1 MLNRFGAILPRT
13 GHDITG
19 EFFGMRLVSI
29 HRFGLVVALAAAP
42 TVVLAQDGQN
52 SIVPNAA
59 YAVASPPS
67 NPMDASSADAEL
79 TPEESAAIS
88 NALSGDLLGLSTAPI
103 KPLRLPRLNAPKGL
117 DTSRTDKANSTT
129 MVLKQPL
136 PIDWDAKVG
145 ADLGLRAAPS
155 LIYSPDP
162 WKAGSA
168 NDRGSGAAWASVG
181 VVPSLATVDARV
193 DPGNDQGRVG
203 TTFKHSM
210 PVGNRFSV
218 TLQNT
223 YSVTETFSA
232 SSQASSEIPMVT
244 VPVTGVATPQVW
256 GSEKAA
262 KFDILSTGTSFGAK
276 VANNSTDPVTHNQF
290 SAEQKIYGPLNV
302 TTAVTDVGQTSV
314 SKSITARFKLNW

>member
-1 MLNRFGAILPRT
+1 
-13 GHDITG
+13 
-19 EFFGMRLVSI
+19 MRLVSI

-52 SIVPNAA
+52 GQNGIAPNAA

-79 TPEESAAIS
+79 TPEESVAIS
-88 NALSGDLLGLSTAPI
+88 NALSGDLLGLSATPI
-103 KPLRLPRLNAPKGL
+103 KPLRLPRLNTPKGL
-117 DTSRTDKANSTT
+117 DTSRTDKDSSTT

-155 LIYSPDP
+155 LTYSPDA

-210 PVGNRFSV
+210 PVGSRFAV
-218 TLQNT
+218 TLQNSYT
-223 YSVTETFSA
+223 VTETFSA
-232 SSQASSEIPMVT
+232 SSQAQSDIPMVT
-244 VPVTGVATPQVW
+244 IPVTGVATPQVW

>member
-1 MLNRFGAILPRT
+1 
-13 GHDITG
+13 
-19 EFFGMRLVSI
+19 MRLVSI
-29 HRFGLVVALAAAP
+29 HRFGLVIALATAPAVALA
-42 TVVLAQDGQN
+42 QN
-52 SIVPNAA
+52 GIVPNT

-67 NPMDASSADAEL
+67 NPMDQSTADAEL

-88 NALSGDLLGLSTAPI
+88 NALSGDLQ
-103 KPLRLPRLNAPKGL
+103 RLPSLNVRKGL
-117 DTSRTDKANSTT
+117 DASRTDKDTSTT
-129 MVLKQPL
+129 MALKQPL
-136 PIDWDAKVG
+136 PVDWDAKVG

-155 LIYSPDP
+155 LTYSPDP

-181 VVPSLATVDARV
+181 VVPSLATLDARV
-193 DPGNDQGRVG
+193 DAGNDQGRVG

-210 PVGNRFSV
+210 PVGSRFSV
-218 TLQNT
+218 TVQNS

-232 SSQASSEIPMVT
+232 LSAAAPSDIPMVT
-244 VPVTGVATPQVW
+244 IPVPGITTPQVW

-290 SAEQKIYGPLNV
+290 SAEQNIYGPLNV
-302 TTAVTDVGQTSV
+302 TTAVTDVGQTTV

>member
-1 MLNRFGAILPRT
+1 
-13 GHDITG
+13 
-19 EFFGMRLVSI
+19 MRLVSI
-29 HRFGLVVALAAAP
+29 HRFGLVIALATAP
-42 TVVLAQDGQN
+42 AIALAQNGQN
-52 SIVPNAA
+52 GIVPNAA

-67 NPMDASSADAEL
+67 NPMDQSTADAEL

-88 NALSGDLLGLSTAPI
+88 NALSGDLLGTSATPI
-103 KPLRLPRLNAPKGL
+103 KPLRLPSLNVRKAL
-117 DTSRTDKANSTT
+117 DASRTDKDDSTT

-136 PIDWDAKVG
+136 PVDWDAKVG

-155 LIYSPDP
+155 LTYSPDP

-181 VVPSLATVDARV
+181 VVPSLATLDARV

-210 PVGNRFSV
+210 PVGSRFSV
-218 TLQNT
+218 TLQNS

-232 SSQASSEIPMVT
+232 SSSPTPSDIPMVT
-244 VPVTGVATPQVW
+244 IPATGVTTPQVW

-290 SAEQKIYGPLNV
+290 SAEQNIYGPLNV